1 MEVIR
6 LSMKAKNHVIV
17 HRVEKFKYGTILQ
30 HNLGNVF
37 ILAYFEMVGFAL
49 ISIFAIVW
57 YNLLQ
62 L

>member
-30 HNLGNVF
+30 HNLGNEF

-49 ISIFAIVW
+49 ISIFAIV
-57 YNLLQ
+57 
-62 L
+62 